1 MFTVSRSSGRARH
14 GYPTDVPSV
23 NPSSSSGLRSIEV
36 AAQLIA
42 AHQPRRKLLRRM
54 LARCAVGLYLH
65 QQGEGVSV
73 LMIRRAERT
82 GDPWSGHMAFPGGR
96 RERKDRNTLATAL
109 RETQEEIGFDA
120 GSSAR
125 LLGRLSDLAT
135 HPRLKGGPMI
145 ITPYV
150 FGLDALP
157 AFTPNGEVAET
168 VWVPLGFLAERA
180 NREKMRWA
188 PNGVP
193 LELPCYLFGGRR
205 IWGLSLMMLDELVE
219 ALG

>member
-1 MFTVSRSSGRARH
+1 MPANQ
-14 GYPTDVPSV
+14 SV
-23 NPSSSSGLRSIEV
+23 TQQSEGLRSIES

-54 LARCAVGLYLH
+54 LARCAVALFLH
-65 QQGEGVSV
+65 EEQRDGVAV
-73 LMIRRAERT
+73 LMIRRAERA

-96 RERKDRNTLATAL
+96 RERADRNTLATAL
-109 RETQEEIGFDA
+109 RETHEEVGFDA
-120 GSSAR
+120 AGSAR
-125 LLGRLSDLAT
+125 LLGRLSDIAT
-135 HPRLKGGPMI
+135 RPGRKGGPMI

-150 FGLDALP
+150 FGLESAPAL
-157 AFTPNGEVAET
+157 TPNGEVAET
-168 VWVPLGFLAERA
+168 VWVPLTFLADRG

-205 IWGLSLMMLDELVE
+205 IWGLSLMMLDELVA